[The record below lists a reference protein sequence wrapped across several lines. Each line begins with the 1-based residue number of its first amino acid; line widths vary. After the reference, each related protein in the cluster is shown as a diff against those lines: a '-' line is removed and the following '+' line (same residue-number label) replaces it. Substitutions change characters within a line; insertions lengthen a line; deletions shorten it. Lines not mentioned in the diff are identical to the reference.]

1 MALEDLLAAAK
12 REERPSDGYFVS
24 FWRLLLEYPEILG
37 WEKLWTDSYQEIRA
51 QVYQL
56 AKSIAPEKPLG
67 FHILHQATL
76 SPFYRA
82 EEDYARTAEYA
93 DFVKPALYNVA
104 GGGRMAAFLDGLS
117 ATIFHDAKP
126 DDVLAFYYKIM
137 NYAEAPYAQLRK
149 TGLSADYV
157 ARETKRVLAAVQGK
171 SAVYPGLDLGVPT
184 HDKQITPG
192 DVRDAVKAAFAAGA
206 PGVVLSRKYSE
217 MTLASLAAAG
227 QGLREA
233 GVV

>member
-1 MALEDLLAAAK
+1 M
-12 REERPSDGYFVS
+12 
-24 FWRLLLEYPEILG
+24 G
-37 WEKLWTDSYQEIRA
+37 WEKLWTDSYQEIRSE
-51 QVYQL
+51 VYRL

-82 EEDYARTAEYA
+82 EEDYAQTAGYA
-93 DFVKPALYNVA
+93 DFVKPAMYNVA
-104 GGGRMAAFLDGLS
+104 GGGRMAAYLDSLS
-117 ATIFHDAKP
+117 GTIFHDAKP
-126 DDVLAFYYKIM
+126 EDFLAFYYKVM
-137 NYAEAPYAQLRK
+137 NYDEASYARLRPA
-149 TGLSADYV
+149 GLSAGYV
-157 ARETKRVLAAVQGK
+157 SRETKRVLAAVQNK
-171 SAVYPGLDLGVPT
+171 IAVYPGLDLGVPS
-184 HDKQITPG
+184 HDKQVTPE
-192 DVRDAVKAAFAAGA
+192 DVRESVKAAFAAGA